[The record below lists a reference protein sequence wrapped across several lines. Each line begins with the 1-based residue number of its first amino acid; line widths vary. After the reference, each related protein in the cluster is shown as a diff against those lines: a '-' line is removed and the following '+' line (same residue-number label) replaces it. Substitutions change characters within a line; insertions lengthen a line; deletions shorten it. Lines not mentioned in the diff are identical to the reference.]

1 MTYCSCDLFCLCHPA
16 EACPWHTA
24 LTGVPRPH
32 VWHWAVRSMDL
43 LQNRF
48 WFLREMLPLCSLTF
62 LAWLTPLQNSIKQWY
77 SCDTSF
83 GTGAGRAQGWR
94 PSPLCPRFQ
103 FCLTHRHI
111 FVCSGRVQ
119 TSLTQLYKWS
129 ANYIIF
135 KKSWM
140 FNLFSC
146 CSQIGTATFTYFFI
160 FPFFNFFFPSRHHK
174 ELTSSGLYSRWRT
187 EFLQQGWTTLSRLNA
202 AECCFWASSPNC
214 NDFVT
219 LTLVLWTNKTRAN
232 HMCLIYC
239 LYVIFQNSTG
249 RCTWN

>member
-1 MTYCSCDLFCLCHPA
+1 MTHSSDWCPKASCLALGCQIHGLTSKQVLISQGNATIVLADLCGLVDTFA
-16 EACPWHTA
+16 EQHKAMILLWHF
-24 LTGVPRPH
+24 L
-32 VWHWAVRSMDL
+32 WDRSW
-43 LQNRF
+43 QS
-48 WFLREMLPLCSLTF
+48 PG
-62 LAWLTPLQNSIKQWY
+62 LTPFSAVSSLPVLPHPQTYFCMQWKSADFTYPIK
-77 SCDTSF
+77 
-83 GTGAGRAQGWR
+83 
-94 PSPLCPRFQ
+94 
-103 FCLTHRHI
+103 
-111 FVCSGRVQ
+111 
-119 TSLTQLYKWS
+119 YKWS

-146 CSQIGTATFTYFFI
+146 CSQICTATFTYFFI

-232 HMCLIYC
+232 HMCLTYC